1 MHFQDLKLTDDPV
14 MFFIPTSLRYAFV
27 EFLKDAN
34 LKDVKYSVAPWR
46 KIDNDDTL
54 RTSYRPYQEKA
65 KAAFEQCG
73 YETTDAKAYDGF
85 ISNIDPQ
92 YLFEKLK
99 AFYGPNMDPDV
110 KNWHNQSITAVPDE
124 PLQSQQPQLTLDITD
139 PAIEIIGSFE
149 QLEELK
155 NLMTT
160 KQLSQDNLKT
170 ILVAVQFSQLPI
182 T

>member
-1 MHFQDLKLTDDPV
+1 MHFHDLKLTDDPV
-14 MFFIPTSLRYAFV
+14 MSFIPTSLRYVFV
-27 EFLKDAN
+27 EFLKNAN
-34 LKDVKYSVAPWR
+34 LKDVKYNIMPWR

-65 KAAFEQCG
+65 KAAFEQYG
-73 YETTDAKAYDGF
+73 YESTDVKAYDGF
-85 ISNIDPQ
+85 ISNIEPQ

-99 AFYGPNMDPDV
+99 AFYEPNMDPDV
-110 KNWHNQSITAVPDE
+110 KDWHDRSITAVPDKSS
-124 PLQSQQPQLTLDITD
+124 QSQQPQLTLDITD

-160 KQLSQDNLKT
+160 KQLSQDDLKT
-170 ILVAVQFSQLPI
+170 VLVAVQLNDMI
-182 T
+182 